1 MSFLDLHFKIVYL
14 IKFNDGPISMPLA
27 IKCSIKFWYLN
38 WKLHILSHIMRKNT
52 PEQLS
57 HDERVQFSWVI
68 VSVIPLSPPL
78 VFPLSVPFDVFF
90 SSFMNSSR
98 AVRCVNVES
107 EHLVSKRQI
116 FFKCQFQAIAH
127 DMSNIIFY
135 IFSRPERVMLLL
147 LLLLF
152 FPLTPAVHQNHI
164 PRVRKIIHIKIKCS
178 NRKEWC
184 ESMPQQQHQR
194 QPWKQNE
201 KKDTDK
207 WSRRKSKSS
216 HVLHRL
222 QRWCEMELF
231 LCLSTPQGIAF

>member
-1 MSFLDLHFKIVYL
+1 
-14 IKFNDGPISMPLA
+14 
-27 IKCSIKFWYLN
+27 
-38 WKLHILSHIMRKNT
+38 MRKNT

-68 VSVIPLSPPL
+68 VSTIPLSPPL

-127 DMSNIIFY
+127 DVSNIIFY
-135 IFSRPERVMLLL
+135 IFSRPERVIQLL

-152 FPLTPAVHQNHI
+152 FPLTPVVHQNHI
-164 PRVRKIIHIKIKCS
+164 LRVRKSFILKS
-178 NRKEWC
+178 NAATVKNDVKACHNNNTNASRGNKTRKRT
-184 ESMPQQQHQR
+184 PI
-194 QPWKQNE
+194 NE
-201 KKDTDK
+201 AEERAKAAM
-207 WSRRKSKSS
+207 
-216 HVLHRL
+216 VLHRL
-222 QRWCEMELF
+222 QR
-231 LCLSTPQGIAF
+231 